1 MREQSTILVIV
12 ALAVGVLAP
21 TVHAGFRLSLYDGTT
36 TKIIIDN
43 GAGDTNASVGVIGFN
58 EVLGNWILNSGTGI
72 SKPITGPE
80 PEIDLSSLNVSNSVG
95 GTLTLKLTDTDF
107 SLLSGGSGAMLE
119 SEIGGTVEGG
129 AGSTL
134 TLTQILDRGNN
145 EFGTGGDTVSLV
157 LGPFGPGAFN
167 GTITGAAPVTTDP
180 FSLTDVVVITHVGAG
195 HTSFDVDS
203 QVVPAPGAILL
214 GMLGLAGVTGL
225 KRRRLV

>member
-1 MREQSTILVIV
+1 MKERLTVLMIV

-21 TVHAGFRLSLYDGTT
+21 TVHADLKLSLYDGTT
-36 TKIIIDN
+36 TITITDN
-43 GAGDTNASVGVIGFN
+43 GAGDTNASLGVIGFN

-72 SKPITGPE
+72 SNPWTGPE
-80 PEIDLSSLNVSNSVG
+80 PEIDLNSLNVSDSG
-95 GTLTLKLTDTDF
+95 GGMLTLKLTDTDF
-107 SLLSGGSGAMLE
+107 FLLSEGSGAVLE
-119 SEIGGTVEGG
+119 SEIGGTIDAP
-129 AGSTL
+129 AGSTV